1 LKNGN
6 RSTDPK
12 ESKMLDAETQ
22 EVLDELHASFGA
34 EEMLCSKR
42 QGWYSWAVPA
52 DPEPG
57 YREILE
63 EEAPEL
69 A

>member
-1 LKNGN
+1 
-6 RSTDPK
+6 
-12 ESKMLDAETQ
+12 MLDAETQ